1 MTMCENGKGFVA
13 RNFAQKAGTAMKN
26 VLRVVS
32 AFLLLSAAGHRRLVA
47 QQPEHSEKS
56 DKIVLEECLIRAVK
70 TARLATD
77 RPGVL
82 ADVKPNEGDAVKK
95 DQIVARL
102 MDEVPQASLDVAKL
116 VADDPV
122 EIQYATKLHEVDKLE
137 YEKNLQANRIHAN
150 TVPDLEVQRAKLQ
163 SERSGLQ
170 IDKALHETK
179 VNELKAA
186 QAEAELKTYH
196 ILAPFD
202 GVVTR
207 VSKYRGEAVHQGDT
221 ILEIVNPDVVRIE
234 GRVKEKD
241 IWNVKVGSP
250 VTVRLNVRTADLDVE
265 KKVFHGR
272 IGFVDVVANSASL
285 DTRVWAEIPNP
296 DNILRPGLLATM
308 TIEPASPVAQVGVK
322 TSMNS
327 PSQSATLRHPHP

>member
-13 RNFAQKAGTAMKN
+13 WEFRAIAGIAMKN
-26 VLRVVS
+26 VVLVVF
-32 AFLLLSAAGHRRLVA
+32 AFLFLSAAGNGHLVA
-47 QQPEHSEKS
+47 QQPKS
-56 DKIVLEECLIRAVK
+56 IELDECRIQAVK

-82 ADVKPNEGDAVKK
+82 AVVQPQEGDSVREN
-95 DQIVARL
+95 QIVARL
-102 MDEVPQASLDVAKL
+102 MDEVPQASLEVAKL

-122 EIQYATKLHEVDKLE
+122 EIEYATKLHAVDKLE
-137 YEKNLQANRIHAN
+137 YEKDIQANLQHLN

-163 SERSGLQ
+163 SERSLLQ
-170 IDKALHETK
+170 IDKAKHEIK

-186 QAEAELKTYH
+186 QADAELKTYR

-221 ILEIVNPDVVRIE
+221 ILEVVNTDIVRIE

-241 IWNVKVGSP
+241 IWYVKVGSP
-250 VTVRLNVRTADLDVE
+250 VTVRLSLRSTHLDVE
-265 KKVFHGR
+265 KQVFHGR
-272 IGFVDVVANSASL
+272 IGFVDVVANSVSF
-285 DTRVWAEIPNP
+285 DTRVWAEVPNP
-296 DNILRPGLLATM
+296 GNILRPGLLATM
-308 TIEPASPVAQVGVK
+308 TIEPSAPVAQTGVN

-327 PSQSATLRHPHP
+327 RSPSLTPHRPHP